1 MGFIQNAKEFFGMAS
16 PAEQPDYV
24 EDYVEPDDYD
34 DKYSDKYG
42 DGYGYGDSYQDDYAA
57 PQRAGSTPLPP
68 LDRSRYGVPR
78 QNDARTYPPARHS
91 AQITTVSPKSYAEAE
106 LIGQRFRDGNPVVMD
121 LSKLDSDL
129 GQRLVDFASGLV
141 FALNGSLERIAK
153 KVFLLSPAE
162 TVVDDG
168 ERRRL
173 ERDYEA

>member
-1 MGFIQNAKEFFGMAS
+1 MGFIKNAKEFFGMAS

-24 EDYVEPDDYD
+24 EDYVESDDYD
-34 DKYSDKYG
+34 DKYG

-57 PQRAGSTPLPP
+57 PTRAGSTPLPP
-68 LDRSRYGVPR
+68 LDRSRYGGSR
-78 QNDARTYPPARHS
+78 QADARPYTPERHS

-141 FALNGSLERIAK
+141 FALNGSVERIAK

-162 TVVDDG
+162 TVIDDG